1 MIFHS
6 SRSQARKKEE
16 GLSSFKFTF
25 QGTICRELFIVLFFC
40 EVFWRIFFFFI
51 KETCNQFQAGS
62 NLRSKNKSK
71 KLDETALFGAGCK
84 HEVPLK
90 FFSLKRGEEYV
101 KKCYVSQ
108 GSRPGLL
115 SYDGWILGPLF
126 SEFLWT
132 SHLSWSIRTPK
143 KNLANIKPPC

>member
-1 MIFHS
+1 MKFF
-6 SRSQARKKEE
+6 EE
-16 GLSSFKFTF
+16 Y
-25 QGTICRELFIVLFFC
+25 
-40 EVFWRIFFFFI
+40 FI

-62 NLRSKNKSK
+62 NLRSKSKSK

-101 KKCYVSQ
+101 KKFYVSQ
-108 GSRPGLL
+108 GSRPDLL

-126 SEFLWT
+126 FRVFMDLPFVLVHKNTEKEFGQY
-132 SHLSWSIRTPK
+132 
-143 KNLANIKPPC
+143 